1 MAYSDQNHEVVKGAG
16 VKQNGQYRI
25 PGEKIVTKT
34 GLDILYTSQV
44 DQGAVNEDV
53 EKKISSLK
61 HLLEKDPR
69 AADLKWSLFV
79 AASNTYRYDSC
90 LKPFPPMYIKNECK
104 DIEALVLFLI
114 FVEQYIT
121 YILYFTFSTEE
132 SYRISPSFV
141 CDMQRA

>member
-1 MAYSDQNHEVVKGAG
+1 MAYSENPEASNARAR
-16 VKQNGQYRI
+16 QNGQYEI
-25 PGEKIVTKT
+25 PGEKTVTKT
-34 GLDILYTSQV
+34 GLDILYTSRIDRSV
-44 DQGAVNEDV
+44 TDEDV
-53 EKKISSLK
+53 ERKISSLK

-114 FVEQYIT
+114 FVEQCIT
-121 YILYFTFSTEE
+121 FISCIIFSAEE
-132 SYRISPSFV
+132 SYRISPTFAG
-141 CDMQRA
+141 DM

>member
-1 MAYSDQNHEVVKGAG
+1 MMDNSYQNHEAPKGAQAR
-16 VKQNGQYRI
+16 QNGQYEI
-25 PGEKIVTKT
+25 PEEKTVTKT
-34 GLDILYTSQV
+34 GLDILYTSRV
-44 DQGAVNEDV
+44 DRGINDEDV
-53 EKKISSLK
+53 GKKTSSLK

-114 FVEQYIT
+114 FIY
-121 YILYFTFSTEE
+121 L
-132 SYRISPSFV
+132 V
-141 CDMQRA
+141 CDIYLICHFLCRGEP

>member
-1 MAYSDQNHEVVKGAG
+1 MAYSNQNHKAP
-16 VKQNGQYRI
+16 KDARAKHNGQYEI
-25 PGEKIVTKT
+25 LGEKTVTKT
-34 GLDILYTSQV
+34 GLDILYTSRI
-44 DQGAVNEDV
+44 DRDITEEAV

-104 DIEALVLFLI
+104 DIEALVLS
-114 FVEQYIT
+114 
-121 YILYFTFSTEE
+121 LYL
-132 SYRISPSFV
+132 
-141 CDMQRA
+141 